1 LILTDLPPSQADAI
15 WYGMRA
21 WIEGGDKDAKRG
33 GWHWEPTNMT
43 DPARAERLWLAMA
56 LAPLWVVS
64 VGCAAEVAHPAPVA
78 ANLPA
83 TRIARQR
90 ATGQRAPRTISCF
103 RRGQLVL
110 IAALI
115 HGAALPSMH
124 LQSEPWP
131 KSLDTGG
138 ERGTEARAQQYAAEQ
153 KLYP

>member
-1 LILTDLPPSQADAI
+1 LRIGFHFPWRNTVTRQ
-15 WYGMRA
+15 
-21 WIEGGDKDAKRG
+21 
-33 GWHWEPTNMT
+33 
-43 DPARAERLWLAMA
+43 LAHIF
-56 LAPLWVVS
+56 
-64 VGCAAEVAHPAPVA
+64 CTVA
-78 ANLPA
+78 N
-83 TRIARQR
+83 
-90 ATGQRAPRTISCF
+90 

>member
-90 ATGQRAPRTISCF
+90 ATGQRAPRTIQLFSPWTVGADC
-103 RRGQLVL
+103 RIDPRGHVA
-110 IAALI
+110 IDAPAVRAL
-115 HGAALPSMH
+115 AK
-124 LQSEPWP
+124 
-131 KSLDTGG
+131 KS
-138 ERGTEARAQQYAAEQ
+138 
-153 KLYP
+153 